1 MGGWAATAAPLSA
14 PTQFH
19 RSSLS
24 RAPASRVTPQH
35 PTLGPGFKPK
45 TETQNHFCDA
55 KVNVKSESFSI
66 KSHFLL
72 TSGDIKIFV

>member
-24 RAPASRVTPQH
+24 RAPPSRVTASAGNTV
-35 PTLGPGFKPK
+35 TLGPGFKPK

-55 KVNVKSESFSI
+55 QFNTKSESFSI
-66 KSHFLL
+66 KCHFLL
-72 TSGDIKIFV
+72 TS